1 MRCPGPADLLL
12 SALDPEAGSLSDSI
26 ERHVRDCVSCRRNL
40 ESLRQIV
47 TALRFSAPVGQG
59 AATDCLDDATITDI
73 AEGNIRGRRSEIVV
87 HLAAC
92 SSCREQVASMALVLG
107 DPLVRAEIDRLAAVS
122 PISRGRRRTA
132 SIGTLIGL
140 LAACLAGVI
149 FWPSPAADHQ
159 HAGPREPVERERLV
173 DMAAAPRIVSPRGG
187 ALASDDSL
195 RWTSVAQ
202 ADLYRVTVFD
212 TTGTVVWEGEARDT
226 IVALPDTL
234 RRALEYLWKI
244 EARTGWGRWVASEE
258 LATFT
263 LPARQ

>member
-12 SALDPEAGSLSDSI
+12 SALGPKAGSLSDSI
-26 ERHVRDCVSCRRNL
+26 ERHVRGCVSCRRNL
-40 ESLRQIV
+40 EPMRQIV
-47 TALRFSAPVGQG
+47 NALRLTAPVGLG
-59 AATDCLDDATITDI
+59 AADCLDDAAIADI
-73 AEGNIRGRRSEIVV
+73 AEGNIRGRRPETVV
-87 HLAAC
+87 HLTAC
-92 SSCREQVASMALVLG
+92 PSCREQVASIALVLG

-122 PISRGRRRTA
+122 PISRGRRRRTA
-132 SIGTLIGL
+132 SIGTLVGL
-140 LAACLAGVI
+140 LAACLVGLI
-149 FWPSPAADHQ
+149 FWPAPTADHQ
-159 HAGPREPVERERLV
+159 RAGPRVPVERERMV
-173 DMAAAPRIVSPRGG
+173 NMAVAPRIVSPRGG
-187 ALASDDSL
+187 TLAADDSL

-234 RRALEYLWKI
+234 RRAIAYLWKI

-263 LPARQ
+263 LPAR